1 MSIKIIKPDSKDQST
16 NNYLTIFLAGTI
28 DNGNSFDW
36 QKDIEYSLE
45 HLNKNIALLNPR
57 RNNWDPSL
65 QQRMSNPT
73 FNEQVNWEMDNINK
87 CDILFMNF
95 LEDSLS
101 PISLL
106 ELGIIYGIKT
116 SKEINKQI
124 IVIAPDKFW
133 RKGNIEVVCDKMDVP
148 VYSNYQ
154 DGLNA
159 LIKAIGILK

>member
-1 MSIKIIKPDSKDQST
+1 MSIKVIKPDSIDQCT
-16 NNYLTIFLAGTI
+16 NNFKTIFLAGTI

-36 QKDIEYSLE
+36 QKDIEYSLDN
-45 HLNKNIALLNPR
+45 LNQNIALLNPR

-65 QQRMSNPT
+65 QQRMSNQT
-73 FNEQVNWEMDNINK
+73 FNEQVNWEMNNINK

-133 RKGNIEVVCDKMDVP
+133 RKGNIEVVCNRMNVP
-148 VYSNYQ
+148 VYSDYK

-159 LIKAIGILK
+159 LIKAIGN